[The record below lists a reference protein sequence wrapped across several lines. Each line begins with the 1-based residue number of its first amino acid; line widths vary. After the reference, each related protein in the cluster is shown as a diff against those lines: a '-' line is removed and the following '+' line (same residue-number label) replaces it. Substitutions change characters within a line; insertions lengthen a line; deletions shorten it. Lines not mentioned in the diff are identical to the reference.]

1 MRRAK
6 GFGREPLDP
15 LGRCYTPGVIPKTR
29 YARASDGVS
38 IAYQVI
44 GDGPR
49 DLVWVPG
56 WISNVEAAW
65 GEPTMAR
72 FFERLAS
79 FSRLILFDKRGTG
92 LSDRV
97 PDSELPSLETRTDDV
112 RSVCDAIGSE
122 HVTLLGVSEGAPMC
136 LLFAATYPVRTTAV
150 ILFGGYARR
159 LQAPDYPWGMT
170 MAQQQAFLEE
180 IERDWGGPVGLDS
193 RAPSKLGDAR
203 FRENWARY
211 IRQGA
216 SPGAVLALTRMNAE
230 IDVRPILSTIR
241 VPTLVLHRSGDRVIP
256 VEAGRYLAEHIPN
269 AALVELN
276 GEDHLPWIGDTDAV
290 LGEIE
295 EFLTGVRSR
304 PDSNR
309 VLATVLFTD
318 IVGSTQRAAELG
330 DAAWTDVLTAHH
342 ARVRDELAR
351 FGGREMRTTGDGFFA
366 LFDGPARAIRCA
378 LALVRAVRSLGLEI
392 RAGLHTGEVEL
403 AGDDVEGV
411 AIHIGARIAAL
422 AGTGEVLVS
431 RTIKDLVVGSGLTF
445 HDRGIHTLKG
455 VPDQWQLFAA
465 AIN

>member
-1 MRRAK
+1 M
-6 GFGREPLDP
+6 P
-15 LGRCYTPGVIPKTR
+15 
-29 YARASDGVS
+29 
-38 IAYQVI
+38 
-44 GDGPR
+44 GDGTARHRACRQPGRRHGR
-49 DLVWVPG
+49 DRPCESILWRANGYRRQHLRPVQ
-56 WISNVEAAW
+56 
-65 GEPTMAR
+65 
-72 FFERLAS
+72 RLHT
-79 FSRLILFDKRGTG
+79 TG
-92 LSDRV
+92 V
-97 PDSELPSLETRTDDV
+97 M
-112 RSVCDAIGSE
+112 
-122 HVTLLGVSEGAPMC
+122 LL
-136 LLFAATYPVRTTAV
+136 
-150 ILFGGYARR
+150 GGYARR
-159 LQAPDYPWGMT
+159 LQAPDYPWGVT

-180 IERDWGGPVGLDS
+180 IERDWGGPVGLDA
-193 RAPSKLGDAR
+193 RAPSKVGDSR

-256 VEAGRYLAEHIPN
+256 VGAGRYLAERIPN
-269 AALVELN
+269 ASFVELT
-276 GEDHLPWIGDTDAV
+276 GDDHLPWIGDTDAV

-304 PDSNR
+304 PESNR
-309 VLATVLFTD
+309 MLATVLFTD
-318 IVGSTQRAAELG
+318 IVGSTQRAGELG
-330 DAAWTDVLTAHH
+330 DAAWTDVLQAHH

-378 LALVRAVRSLGLEI
+378 LALVDALRLLGLEI

-411 AIHIGARIAAL
+411 AIHIGARIAGL

-445 HDRGIHTLKG
+445 RDRGVYMLKG

>member
-1 MRRAK
+1 M
-6 GFGREPLDP
+6 
-15 LGRCYTPGVIPKTR
+15 
-29 YARASDGVS
+29 
-38 IAYQVI
+38 
-44 GDGPR
+44 
-49 DLVWVPG
+49 PG

-97 PDSELPSLETRTDDV
+97 PESELPSLETRMDDV
-112 RSVCDAIGSE
+112 RSVCDAAGSE
-122 HVTLLGVSEGAPMC
+122 RAALLGVSEGAPMC
-136 LLFAATYPVRTTAV
+136 ALFAATYPARTTAI

-159 LQAPDYPWGMT
+159 LQAPDYQWGVT
-170 MAQQQAFLEE
+170 VAQQQAFLKE
-180 IERDWGGPVGLDS
+180 IERDWGGPVGLDV

-211 IRQGA
+211 LRMGA

-230 IDVRPILSTIR
+230 IDVRPILATIG

-256 VEAGRYLAEHIPN
+256 VGAGRYLAERIPH
-269 AALVELN
+269 ASFKQLA
-276 GEDHLPWIGDTDAV
+276 GDDHLPWIGDTDAV

-295 EFLTGVRSR
+295 EFLTGVRTR
-304 PDSNR
+304 PEPNR

-330 DAAWTDVLTAHH
+330 DAAWTDVLNAHH
-342 ARVRDELAR
+342 ARIREELGR
-351 FGGREMRTTGDGFFA
+351 FGGREIRTTGDGFFA

-378 LALVRAVRSLGLEI
+378 LALVNAVRPLGLEI

-403 AGDDVEGV
+403 AGDDIEGL

-422 AGTGEVLVS
+422 AGAGDVLVS
-431 RTIKDLVVGSGLTF
+431 RTVRDLVVGSGLTF
-445 HDRGIHTLKG
+445 QERGMHALKG
-455 VPDQWQLFAA
+455 VPDEWQLFAA
-465 AIN
+465 GTS

>member
-1 MRRAK
+1 M
-6 GFGREPLDP
+6 
-15 LGRCYTPGVIPKTR
+15 
-29 YARASDGVS
+29 
-38 IAYQVI
+38 
-44 GDGPR
+44 
-49 DLVWVPG
+49 PG

-97 PDSELPSLETRTDDV
+97 PESELPSLETRMDDV
-112 RSVCDAIGSE
+112 RSVCDAAGSE
-122 HVTLLGVSEGAPMC
+122 RAALLGVSEGAPMC
-136 LLFAATYPVRTTAV
+136 ALFAATYPARTTAI

-159 LQAPDYPWGMT
+159 LQAPDYQWGVT
-170 MAQQQAFLEE
+170 VAQQQAFLKE
-180 IERDWGGPVGLDS
+180 IERDWGGPVGLDV
-193 RAPSKLGDAR
+193 RAPSRLGDAR

-211 IRQGA
+211 LRMGA

-230 IDVRPILSTIR
+230 IDVRPILTTIR

-256 VEAGRYLAEHIPN
+256 VGAGRYLAERIPH
-269 AALVELN
+269 ASFKQLA
-276 GEDHLPWIGDTDAV
+276 GDDHLPWIGDTDAV

-295 EFLTGVRSR
+295 EFLTGVRTR
-304 PDSNR
+304 PEPNR

-330 DAAWTDVLTAHH
+330 DAAWTDVLNAHH
-342 ARVRDELAR
+342 ARIREELGR
-351 FGGREMRTTGDGFFA
+351 FGGREIRTTGDGFFA

-378 LALVRAVRSLGLEI
+378 LALVNAVRPLGLEI

-403 AGDDVEGV
+403 AGDDIEGL

-422 AGTGEVLVS
+422 AGAGDVLVS
-431 RTIKDLVVGSGLTF
+431 RTVRDLVVGSGLTF
-445 HDRGIHTLKG
+445 QERGMHALKG
-455 VPDQWQLFAA
+455 VPDEWQLYKAA
-465 AIN
+465 AS